1 MSTTKTGKI
10 IFYNGRF
17 GFIKTAD
24 SVNNIFFTKNSITYE
39 KPNLLD
45 IVEFEIE
52 LSKNPKKIGTF
63 VAKKI
68 KLIKKN
74 NLLYDDIFKCYIGI
88 VKQKVKNHYYIDYPD
103 EIKNIILF
111 PTRLQYG
118 KKIKVNDIV
127 IFCPVQSDKD
137 KNNLFALFA
146 YNIIH
151 ELDGNYIVN
160 NITYKQ
166 PILKDWIIR
175 NENRFDL
182 NEKSKLVLDLIKLTT
197 SNSNYNIND
206 LIKIIKGYGNTYK
219 PSWKDLENNIAINY
233 IIHLWLIDLVQD
245 YDIDIINDNFL
256 KFDASYRKTIIDKI
270 TNTDKIKIIKH
281 YAEHAES
288 YNHLNNK
295 HKEILKYINELRDNN
310 IDTEITEIINN
321 IKHKANNKENIEL
334 WLNGYDL
341 NYTNEEI
348 KSYLNDDIISRLSEN
363 KISNSKFSNII
374 CSIYVDKIISIIKN
388 NTELNDET
396 TFELIT
402 KLNYL
407 IENDKVTSYKLV
419 KALSQKYTTDKL
431 FRLNM
436 LGLNID
442 EDYSIYVNEN
452 INNIDIYLKIKYT
465 LKNSKHN
472 KIDNLIDKKKIEND
486 LFNYC
491 DTITWNNLIYPTE
504 ILGNNPLNIFI
515 KDINDISK
523 KLKIKMDVDKIAD
536 KIFEKTES
544 NELLKVRLWMYYFKS
559 MKEKYIDY
567 YNYKEPFF
575 ELNRDEQTLYK
586 ELYYDLFL
594 KNKGNVIKSETVT
607 PCLNYDEVKDKIKI
621 YHARLNNIYFGNNTI
636 ELCTNINEFTKKYYH
651 KDVSNGLNEINEEH
665 ELNNYEINITV
676 DSYNNIIEIKGFDL
690 IIEHIRNKQ
699 IDKALAKTIT
709 KPDNQKENKIYYV
722 EDFKLISEIK
732 HYLEN
737 EQSPDHEIIYIQE
750 IKNKRKKI
758 EVGDE
763 GEIYE
768 LSALYT
774 IKLNENYLIVWQ
786 NHETKEN
793 KATYLF
799 KCKIE
804 DYEIIISRLKHEIK
818 STAQLKS
825 FLISKNDKNEFQL
838 YKRYLGYIANIK
850 KEKGD
855 ETEFETWLYK
865 LNKYK
870 NIEILTMVVDDN
882 EIRKIKQI
890 TELIINT
897 GTRIDNTKVKK
908 NREKTI
914 KISNIPQVDISE
926 LNEPNK
932 KSTPMQLKLNDIL
945 SSLKNIN
952 SKL

>member
-1 MSTTKTGKI
+1 MSTTKIGKI

-24 SVNNIFFTKNSITYE
+24 SVNNIFFTKNSISYE
-39 KPNLLD
+39 QPNILD

-52 LSKNPKKIGTF
+52 LSKNLKKIGTF

-74 NLLYDDIFKCYIGI
+74 NLLYDDEFKCYIGI
-88 VKQKVKNHYYIDYPD
+88 VKHKAKNHYYIDYPA

-111 PTRLQYG
+111 PTRLQYD

-127 IFCPVQSDKD
+127 IFCPVISDKD
-137 KNNLFALFA
+137 KNNLFSLFA
-146 YNIIH
+146 YKIEH

-160 NITYKQ
+160 NITYKH
-166 PILKDWIIR
+166 PILQDWIIR
-175 NENRFDL
+175 NDNRFDL
-182 NEKSKLVLDLIKLTT
+182 NEKSKLILDLIKLTKN
-197 SNSNYNIND
+197 NSYYNIND

-219 PSWKDLENNIAINY
+219 PSWKDLENHITINY
-233 IIHLWLIDLVQD
+233 IIHLWLIDLVSD
-245 YDIDIINDNFL
+245 YDTDIIKNNFL

-281 YAEHAES
+281 YAEHAKS

-295 HKEILKYINELRDNN
+295 HKEILKYINELSEN
-310 IDTEITEIINN
+310 INDIHIDEIINN
-321 IKHKANNKENIEL
+321 IKRKANNKENIDL
-334 WLNGYDL
+334 WLKGYDL

-348 KSYLNDDIISRLSEN
+348 KSYLNDDIITSLSEN
-363 KISNSKFSNII
+363 KISNSKISNII
-374 CSIYVDKIISIIKN
+374 CSIYVDKITTIIKN
-388 NTELNDET
+388 NTELNDEFT
-396 TFELIT
+396 YELIN

-407 IENDKVTSYKLV
+407 IENYKATSLKLV
-419 KALSQKYTTDKL
+419 KALSQKYTTDQL

-442 EDYSIYVNEN
+442 DDYSIYVNEN

-486 LFNYC
+486 LLNYC

-515 KDINDISK
+515 KDINDISN
-523 KLKIKMDVDKIAD
+523 KLKIKMDVDMIAN

-559 MKEKYIDY
+559 MNEKYIDY

-586 ELYYDLFL
+586 EIYYDLFL
-594 KNKGNVIKSETVT
+594 KNKGNLIKSETVI
-607 PCLNYDEVKDKIKI
+607 PCVNYDEVKDKIKI

-636 ELCTNINEFTKKYYH
+636 ELCTNVNEFTKKYYH

-665 ELNNYEINITV
+665 ELNNYEIKITV

-709 KPDNQKENKIYYV
+709 KPDNHKENKIYYV

-732 HYLEN
+732 HFLEN
-737 EQSPDHEIIYIQE
+737 QQSTDHEIIYIQE

-799 KCKIE
+799 KCNIE
-804 DYEIIISRLKHEIK
+804 DYETIISRLKHEIK

-825 FLISKNDKNEFQL
+825 FLISKNDKNEYQL
-838 YKRYLGYIANIK
+838 YKRYLGYVANIK

-855 ETEFETWLYK
+855 ETEFETWVFKFKNYR
-865 LNKYK
+865 
-870 NIEILTMVVDDN
+870 NIETPKMVIDDDQ
-882 EIRKIKQI
+882 IKKIKEI
-890 TELIINT
+890 TELIIITRPGNNKTTHKPSYESEIKTSDLVTVDTSETIEANIKNT
-897 GTRIDNTKVKK
+897 PI
-908 NREKTI
+908 
-914 KISNIPQVDISE
+914 Q
-926 LNEPNK
+926 
-932 KSTPMQLKLNDIL
+932 MKLNKIL
-945 SSLKNIN
+945 TSLTDIN